1 MGFKRSLTGWV
12 ELSGFPK
19 FTTTMIPFIL
29 GSVLAWSEYP
39 YPYINLPVLVCSLIA
54 VFLLTDFCFVL
65 NACSVYTDLKSK
77 GKGLQFHVKTTGSG
91 SASSLH
97 STAVSGRFNALE
109 SGLISVKQAVIGA
122 YMCLVAAIPLS
133 LILRYALHTGVL
145 TLPLGFL
152 GIIVAYSYSRGP
164 RLSYIGWGELAL
176 TAGVGWLTVFSG
188 YYLQAGHVSWLP
200 TIVALPWIIDVFK
213 LKLTR
218 ELPDFECDASIGRR
232 TLAVR
237 LGKRK
242 TIALYLPLTICS
254 WASFLPLLWL
264 DIPYYGLM
272 FLILPALYTAKSLR
286 VVRHKRDLGDE
297 ELNALTRNAF
307 TGMILIPVA
316 LTGIFGMKIL
326 LNLLAYS

>member
-1 MGFKRSLTGWV
+1 
-12 ELSGFPK
+12 
-19 FTTTMIPFIL
+19 MIPFIM
-29 GSVLAWSEYP
+29 GSVLAWSEYQYP
-39 YPYINLPVLVCSLIA
+39 VPYINLPVLVCSLIA

-77 GKGLQFHVKTTGSG
+77 DKGLQFHVKTTG

-109 SGLISVKQAVIGA
+109 SGLISVKQAVRGA

-176 TAGVGWLTVFSG
+176 TVGVGWLTVFSG

-200 TIVALPWIIDVFK
+200 TIVALPWMIDVFK

-264 DIPYYGLM
+264 NIPYYGLM

-297 ELNALTRNAF
+297 ELNALTKNAF